1 MGGGPQTR
9 EMLPMLV
16 LETEDGRS
24 EFAMRLLARDAGRG
38 VRKKVAVD
46 EQGRVCRRALMT
58 HDGVL
63 LPPGAVAES
72 YEDGD
77 GNTVKAGD
85 VIPVDIDG
93 CILRHLPVTRD
104 RPQRPVGPVPIEE
117 VLEHVASRVYALSA
131 LTLARD
137 LGDALAGGAVYRVA
151 WRPRASVEDK
161 PAFLLGNARGFF
173 LLQCEAHMAEF
184 ICLDQPVVVDE
195 DFEEDEWDEWDMNA
209 QVRSTGDSV

>member
-1 MGGGPQTR
+1 MR
-9 EMLPMLV
+9 SLV
-16 LETEDGRS
+16 RG
-24 EFAMRLLARDAGRG
+24 AGRA

-63 LPPGAVAES
+63 LPPGAVAEG

-77 GNTVKAGD
+77 GNTVKVRD
-85 VIPVDIDG
+85 VVRVDVDG
-93 CILRHLPVTRD
+93 RILRHLPATRN
-104 RPQRPVGPVPIEE
+104 RPQRPVGPVPVEE

-151 WRPRASVEDK
+151 WRPRPSVEDR
-161 PAFLLGNARGFF
+161 PAFLLGNAHGFF
-173 LLQCEAHMAEF
+173 LLQCEAHLAEF
-184 ICLDQPVVVDE
+184 ISLDQPVVIDE
-195 DFEEDEWDEWDMNA
+195 DFEEAEWDDWDMSA
-209 QVRSTGDSV
+209 SAYAAGDSV